1 MKSSVVL
8 VVLAC
13 VLFASDIACGAT
25 LHGKVYDIG
34 LNELSNVIVEVN
46 SVPHQRY
53 LSKDGNYTFDLNP
66 GNYLLTASYSPDGV
80 SIYNATDNVTI
91 KSEGDYVYDIFIL
104 PDLDSEDDSV
114 LSDQELLLSPD
125 IEPSQAEQQS
135 KVPLTAIVLMCIA
148 FIVLIAASWKILK
161 RRSKEKGKQHL
172 PGITKKDYMA
182 EDDYASKL
190 LELIKKDD
198 GRTTQKELR
207 KQLPLSEA
215 KISLLIS
222 ELEAKGVVQKIKK
235 GRGNIII
242 LKK

>member
-1 MKSSVVL
+1 MKSSMIF

-13 VLFASDIACGAT
+13 VLFASEIVCAAT

-34 LNELSNVIVEVN
+34 LNELSNVLVEVD
-46 SVPHQRY
+46 SVPFQRY

-80 SIYNATDNVTI
+80 NIYNTTDNVTI
-91 KSEGDYVYDIFIL
+91 KSEGDYVYDLFIL
-104 PDLDSEDDSV
+104 PSLDSEDDSM
-114 LSDQELLLSPD
+114 LSDQEVLLSPD
-125 IEPSQAEQQS
+125 ISPSEAEQQP
-135 KVPLTAIVLMCIA
+135 KVPVTAIIMICIA
-148 FIVLIAASWKILK
+148 FIVLVIASMKVLK
-161 RRSKEKGKQHL
+161 RRSHDNKHVPEGVKKE
-172 PGITKKDYMA
+172 DVS
-182 EDDYASKL
+182 EDDYANKL

-222 ELEAKGVVQKIKK
+222 ELEAKGLVQKIKK